1 MKVNI
6 HGKNI
11 RISNYLRDLVEK
23 KLSKLDRFF
32 PEDAEAQVKLNVEK
46 TRHICEISIPFASI
60 SIRAKDVSGDMYAS
74 IDAVVEKLEKQVVH
88 YRTKMEKRH
97 RQPAQ
102 LTPLTEADVPAEDA
116 ERQIVRTKT
125 FDLKPM
131 SVEEAALQ
139 MQALDHNFFV
149 FLNDAGDQVNVLYL
163 RDDGNLG
170 LIQPATNA

>member
-11 RISNYLRDLVEK
+11 RISNYLSDLVEK
-23 KLSKLDRFF
+23 KISKLDRFF
-32 PEDAEAQVKLNVEK
+32 PEDSEAQVKLTVEK
-46 TRHICEISIPFASI
+46 NRHICEVSIPYASAT
-60 SIRAKDVSGDMYAS
+60 IRAKDVSGDMYAS

-88 YRTKMEKRH
+88 YRTKLEKRH
-97 RQPAQ
+97 RQPTSVDLPQDSA
-102 LTPLTEADVPAEDA
+102 LHEEE
-116 ERQIVRTKT
+116 ERKVVRTKT

-139 MQALDHNFFV
+139 MQVLDHDFFV
-149 FLNDAGDQVNVLYL
+149 FFNDAADQINVLYL

-170 LIQPATNA
+170 LIQPAANA